1 MVGARRPD
9 ERGLALVRAL
19 HHDELAMRG
28 FFEEFGP
35 QVFRYA
41 LSALG
46 DIHAAQEVLQETMIG
61 VWQASS
67 RFTGSSSV
75 STWVY
80 SICHNKI
87 VDYIRR
93 ESRYARRTSETGLG
107 ATGSGTTGSGT
118 TGLGATGSGATG
130 LGATGSGT
138 TGLGATGSGT
148 TGSGTTGLGATGS
161 GATGAGATFDG
172 EWRGPWNDV
181 DPGETSMEFWETF
194 RRLPR
199 GQREVLLLFYEA
211 GFTVA
216 EVAQI
221 LEIPAG
227 TVRSRLHA
235 GKQRL
240 RALLKGR

>member
-130 LGATGSGT
+130 LGATGSG
-138 TGLGATGSGT
+138 
-148 TGSGTTGLGATGS
+148 
-161 GATGAGATFDG
+161 ATGAGATFDG

>member
-19 HHDELAMRG
+19 HHDESAMRE

-75 STWVY
+75 STWVH

-93 ESRYARRTSETGLG
+93 ESRYARRASETGLDATG
-107 ATGSGTTGSGT
+107 LGTTGLGTTGSGTTGSGT
-118 TGLGATGSGATG
+118 TG
-130 LGATGSGT
+130 
-138 TGLGATGSGT
+138 
-148 TGSGTTGLGATGS
+148 S
-161 GATGAGATFDG
+161 GATGAGVTFED

-181 DPGETSMEFWETF
+181 DPSETSMEFWEMF
-194 RRLPR
+194 QRLPG
-199 GQREVLLLFYEA
+199 GQREVLLLFYDT
-211 GFTVA
+211 GFSVA